1 MVCEDRARQ
10 KISYTKQENYLS
22 ALLPPFQ
29 IVSRFSFYQ
38 VYRTMNKHLPHQTRF
53 IRYTMKYILIV
64 PLFGTVVI
72 NIFSLFLYKFGQNHT
87 SFTKLKQLTI

>member
-10 KISYTKQENYLS
+10 KTSYTKQENYLS

-53 IRYTMKYILIV
+53 IRYTMKYILI
-64 PLFGTVVI
+64 FDIVVV
-72 NIFSLFLYKFGQNHT
+72 NIFFYKLCQ
-87 SFTKLKQLTI
+87 S